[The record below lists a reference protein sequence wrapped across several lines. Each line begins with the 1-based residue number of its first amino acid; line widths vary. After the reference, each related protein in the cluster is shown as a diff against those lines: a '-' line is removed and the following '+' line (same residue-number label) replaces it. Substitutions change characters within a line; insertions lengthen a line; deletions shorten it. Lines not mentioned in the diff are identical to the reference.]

1 MKIPSLGRLW
11 QLNFVVEVEG
21 FDARPDLG
29 GEGPAQLGD
38 QSQLMLFGV
47 SLEKKKKEIQI
58 LLTKLEKH
66 FFGNFVSQQFLFHF
80 VSKKLFFKFCFKT
93 NVFSFYFFLN
103 KMLLVGTQV
112 PLAKFWKRMT
122 FWGYHFWDGG
132 CVELKGG
139 GTCMMGDL
147 VHISAMMQP
156 APHVSTAGP

>member
-38 QSQLMLFGV
+38 QSELMLFGV

-80 VSKKLFFKFCFKT
+80 VSKKLF
-93 NVFSFYFFLN
+93 
-103 KMLLVGTQV
+103 
-112 PLAKFWKRMT
+112 
-122 FWGYHFWDGG
+122 
-132 CVELKGG
+132 
-139 GTCMMGDL
+139 
-147 VHISAMMQP
+147 
-156 APHVSTAGP
+156 